1 MNKGSK
7 NYISWKQ
14 KQNALVYIG
23 VASVIYKKMLNDINE
38 QYKVTQRVKELEKT
52 EAALLIHK
60 GYFVAFQNLRYSNA
74 KQQQH
79 KNNIND
85 QYEQKGQRIAK
96 SNRSF

>member
-23 VASVIYKKMLNDINE
+23 VASIIYEKMLNDINE

-52 EAALLIHK
+52 EAAHT
-60 GYFVAFQNLRYSNA
+60 
-74 KQQQH
+74 
-79 KNNIND
+79 
-85 QYEQKGQRIAK
+85 
-96 SNRSF
+96 